1 MQHLSSKLP
10 PILTKRTIRFNAG
23 SFDPFSN
30 GRQLRS
36 LSQLDDQSL
45 MIKDKPESIRDHC
58 RFSKTKCSINVLTSN
73 PNLFHE
79 KVKLV
84 TEK

>member
-1 MQHLSSKLP
+1 MK
-10 PILTKRTIRFNAG
+10 TIRFNTG
-23 SFDPFSN
+23 SFDPLSN
-30 GRQLRS
+30 GRQLCS

-45 MIKDKPESIRDHC
+45 MIKDKPESIRDHNDR
-58 RFSKTKCSINVLTSN
+58 RFSKTECSINVLTSN